1 MKKLVRILTGLYSIL
16 FAVMLFTA
24 AAVGLIFRIRME
36 RGIEND
42 RPLFVMHDFKAYI
55 PLLILTAALLYLLM
69 KFFAAHPVI
78 RGRTV
83 LIIAAA
89 AAGII
94 SLWFIWLVKG
104 LPTSDANTLN
114 QIINRILNGDLSDI
128 RGPSPGERWYLGIYP
143 FQLTYVLTGEIIGR
157 LFGPDRFIVYQ
168 LLNVISII
176 LTVCLLY
183 GIAGECFEDTGA
195 ALWTAV
201 LSAGML
207 FLFLYSSHIYNDIWS
222 LAPQTAA
229 LYFAVRYLNRGRLR
243 EGIFCALCM
252 ALAVFFKSNCYIAL
266 IAVEIMML
274 FSLLQQTDHGKAKNS
289 GKEGNGTRTGR
300 CPQWAL
306 TLILMILMPLVCKG
320 LTGAV
325 QDLYARRAGMDEMPG
340 GTPAAAYFEMG
351 MLEGDNSY
359 GWYNGYNAW
368 VIQEYDYDSSAAA
381 ERSIADLKDT
391 VSEFAKRPRY
401 AVKFYLMK
409 FLSQWLDPTCCSMR
423 EYELTA
429 RHQEGKQPAIL
440 QDYIFGRRAYLIEQ
454 LTDVYHTL
462 IYLLVLVY
470 LVQRAAKSRRS
481 RKVKEET
488 GSFGYGPALLILFI
502 LGGMLFHQIWE
513 ASSRYVLRYYITMIP
528 LAGAAL
534 SGLFQALTKKRKP
547 MYDSNQKI

>member
-16 FAVMLFTA
+16 FAAMLFTA

-42 RPLFVMHDFKAYI
+42 RPLFVMHDFRAYI
-55 PLLILTAALLYLLM
+55 PLLVLTAAVLFLLM
-69 KFFAAHPVI
+69 KFFASHPAV
-78 RGRTV
+78 RERTV
-83 LIIAAA
+83 LVIALIT
-89 AAGII
+89 AGVL

-114 QIINRILNGDLSDI
+114 QIIDRILEGDLSDI
-128 RGPSPGERWYLGIYP
+128 RGPATGERWYLGIYP
-143 FQLTYVLTGEIIGR
+143 FQITYVFTGEIIGR

-168 LLNVISII
+168 LLNVISIL
-176 LTVCLLY
+176 LTVLLLY
-183 GIAGECFEDTGA
+183 GIARVCFEEKGA

-222 LAPQTAA
+222 IAPQTAA
-229 LYFAVRYLNRGRLR
+229 LYFAVRYLKNGRLR
-243 EGIFCALCM
+243 DGIFCAIGM
-252 ALAVFFKSNCYIAL
+252 ALSVFFKSNCYIAL
-266 IAVEIMML
+266 VAVEIMMFL
-274 FSLLQQTDHGKAKNS
+274 SLLQQTGQKKSS
-289 GKEGNGTRTGR
+289 GMREENTAAASRR
-300 CPQWAL
+300 VPQWAV
-306 TLILMILMPLVCKG
+306 TLILMILMPLLCRA

-325 QDLYARRAGMDEMPG
+325 SDLYARRAGMESMPG
-340 GTPAAAYFEMG
+340 GTPAVAYFAMG
-351 MLEGDNSY
+351 MREGDNSY

-368 VIQEYDYDSSAAA
+368 VIQEYDYDSAAAA
-381 ERSIADLKDT
+381 ERSAADMKASIA
-391 VSEFAKRPRY
+391 EFTRRPKY

-429 RHQEGKQPAIL
+429 RHQEGKQPAVL
-440 QDYIFGRRAYLIEQ
+440 QDYIFGKRAYLIEQ

-462 IYLLVLVY
+462 IYILVLVY
-470 LVQRAAKSRRS
+470 LILSAVRARQK
-481 RKVKEET
+481 RKET
-488 GSFGYGPALLILFI
+488 GEYEGIGTGPALLILFI

-513 ASSRYVLRYYITMIP
+513 ASSRYVLRYYIAMIP
-528 LAGAAL
+528 LAGAGL
-534 SGLFQALTKKRKP
+534 SGLFQALTKKSKP